1 MARFCLSA
9 LTFVLIFVLP
19 LRAQATRSAE
29 LYTSAAYGYGRV
41 ETRLRFAGGDGVI
54 GSFFL
59 WKDGSE
65 QAGTFWNELDFEKVG
80 ADCHLESNPLYG
92 MPAQVHSQ
100 RHTLAQDLCAGFHTY
115 TYEWT
120 PDHIAWLVDGVE
132 IRRETGDTAT
142 AYATNASQGMQIHFN
157 IWPGDASFGGNFKP
171 EILPIHEYVDWVQFS
186 SYANG
191 TFTSAWREDFN
202 GTALPAGWL
211 TGNWT
216 SPKNLSTHDAGN
228 VNVQGGFAILSMTA
242 DGAVG
247 PAGAMPG
254 DTAGGTS
261 SVGGANAGGTAAGG
275 NANAAGGPTAEGG
288 AASAGAAAG
297 GNASSAGSATLGG
310 NTSAQSGAAAGG
322 AAGTLALN
330 DPIGPGAGANAAG
343 TTASPSNS
351 AVSSKPSDSGGCGF
365 VRSSRQRP
373 ELAWLGIAALAL
385 LARGRQSR
393 GRARSIVDRPRQ
405 LVATNS
411 KA

>member
-1 MARFCLSA
+1 MARVCLASVA
-9 LTFVLIFVLP
+9 FVLVAVLTRP
-19 LRAQATRSAE
+19 ALATRSAE

-41 ETRLRFAGGDGVI
+41 EARLRFAGGDGVI

-132 IRRETGDTAT
+132 IRRETGETAT

-171 EILPIHEYVDWVQFS
+171 ELLPLHEYVDWVQFS
-186 SYANG
+186 SYTNG

-202 GTALPAGWL
+202 GSTLPAGWL

-228 VNVQGGFAILSMTA
+228 VNVQGGYAILSMTA
-242 DGAVG
+242 DDAVG

-254 DTAGGTS
+254 DAGGGAGS
-261 SVGGANAGGTAAGG
+261 GGSATTGGTAAGG
-275 NANAAGGPTAEGG
+275 SGTG
-288 AASAGAAAG
+288 GAAAG
-297 GNASSAGSATLGG
+297 GNAAAGSAAGG
-310 NTSAQSGAAAGG
+310 NVSSGGGAASGGNVASQSGATAGG
-322 AAGTLALN
+322 AAGTFALN
-330 DPIGPGAGANAAG
+330 DPIGPGAGASAAG
-343 TTASPSNS
+343 TTSSPSNGS
-351 AVSSKPSDSGGCGF
+351 ASPQPGGSNGCAF
-365 VRSSRQRP
+365 PSSRDQKP
-373 ELAWLGIAALAL
+373 ELTWLSAIALAL
-385 LARGRQSR
+385 LARSR
-393 GRARSIVDRPRQ
+393 KIRTKS
-405 LVATNS
+405 
-411 KA
+411 